1 MYDLFLLDSLPRQQA
16 TMAPHTL
23 NGDKLWLKRAAKR
36 NSRWVYA
43 PLNLLAVWLKLD
55 ALKPV
60 PNIGGEES
68 ILIEANR
75 IGTLQKAGVAVPTI
89 LAQTPQALLLAD
101 AGTPEQPAVTLLEK
115 IKSANDAD
123 HIDKILA
130 LSIEALNNV
139 HRRDCYLSEAF
150 ARNILITD
158 DKAVFIDFETDPGQF
173 HAPVDC
179 MVRDW
184 YCFIFSLYGKLY
196 KSPAQYERLTPAL
209 VEGLRN
215 AKQDVRERFCE
226 TLPKLLHLRRI
237 PFKFFGSDGRKLSA
251 TLQSL
256 AALNQR
262 L

>member
-1 MYDLFLLDSLPRQQA
+1 M
-16 TMAPHTL
+16 
-23 NGDKLWLKRAAKR
+23 
-36 NSRWVYA
+36 
-43 PLNLLAVWLKLD
+43 
-55 ALKPV
+55 
-60 PNIGGEES
+60 
-68 ILIEANR
+68 
-75 IGTLQKAGVAVPTI
+75 
-89 LAQTPQALLLAD
+89 
-101 AGTPEQPAVTLLEK
+101 LEK
-115 IKSANDAD
+115 IKSTNDAAQ
-123 HIDKILA
+123 IDKILA
-130 LSIEALNNV
+130 LSIEALNSV

-158 DKAVFIDFETDPGQF
+158 DKAVFIDFETDPGQV

-184 YCFIFSLYGKLY
+184 YCFTFSLYGKLY
-196 KSPAQYERLTPAL
+196 KSPTQYERLTPAL
-209 VEGLRN
+209 VEGLKN

-237 PFKFFGSDGRKLSA
+237 PFKFFGSDGRKLSV